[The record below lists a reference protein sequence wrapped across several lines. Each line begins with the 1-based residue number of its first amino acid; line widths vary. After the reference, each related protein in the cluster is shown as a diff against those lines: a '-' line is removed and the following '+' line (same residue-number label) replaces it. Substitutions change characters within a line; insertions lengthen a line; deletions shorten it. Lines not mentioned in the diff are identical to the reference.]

1 MTVTINGTTGIT
13 TPGITNS
20 GNETISGSLSVSSSN
35 VSSAQSFR
43 NKFINGNFDY
53 WQRATSNTNV
63 VNAQYVADR
72 WINLKSGSPT
82 LNISRQSFTVGQT
95 DVPNE
100 PTYYLQANTISSTG
114 AANNAY
120 VSQRVESVRTL
131 AGQTATLSFW
141 AKADSAKNIAI
152 EFVQN
157 FGTNGSAEANG
168 VNVTTVS
175 LSTS

>member
-100 PTYYLQANTISSTG
+100 PTYYLQANTIS
-114 AANNAY
+114 
-120 VSQRVESVRTL
+120 
-131 AGQTATLSFW
+131 
-141 AKADSAKNIAI
+141 
-152 EFVQN
+152 
-157 FGTNGSAEANG
+157 
-168 VNVTTVS
+168 
-175 LSTS
+175 